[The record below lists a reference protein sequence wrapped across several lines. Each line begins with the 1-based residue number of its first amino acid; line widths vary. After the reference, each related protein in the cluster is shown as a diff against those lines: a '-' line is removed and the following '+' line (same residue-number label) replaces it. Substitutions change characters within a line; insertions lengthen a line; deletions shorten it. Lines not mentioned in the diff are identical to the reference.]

1 MKFDNILVVD
11 NLLEEN
17 LANKV
22 SRELLNNKTWSCNW
36 GSAGGTT
43 SRQPGDPKQQWH
55 WHRSIW
61 NDKKGMP
68 ELQECEMIDHPNISL
83 LWKEAS
89 RALLDRFGFAF
100 LPVRAYANAHTY
112 GVDGAMHTDDG
123 DITVIYYSSPNWKIE
138 WEGGTALYNEAA
150 DDCIKYC
157 SYKFNRLFAFPAR
170 IRHKAMPVTKECK
183 DIRTVI
189 VFKTIVDINHETY
202 SKAYYEGRIVD
213 GRIL

>member
-1 MKFDNILVVD
+1 MKFDSILVID
-11 NLLEEN
+11 NLLEEK
-17 LANKV
+17 LANRV
-22 SRELLNNKTWSCNW
+22 SQELLDNKTWSCNW
-36 GSAGGTT
+36 RTIP
-43 SRQPGDPKQQWH
+43 SRFTEDPKQWH

-61 NDKKGMP
+61 NDKSNMP
-68 ELQECEMIDHPNISL
+68 ELQEGEMIGHPNISL
-83 LWKEAS
+83 LWEEAS

-157 SYKFNRLFAFPAR
+157 SYKFNRLFAFPAA
-170 IRHKAMPVTKECK
+170 INHKPMPVTKECK

-202 SKAYYEGRIVD
+202 SKAYYEGRIANE
-213 GRIL
+213 

>member
-11 NLLEEN
+11 NLLEEK

-22 SRELLNNKTWSCNW
+22 SRELLDNKTWSCNW
-36 GSAGGTT
+36 RGKGAG
-43 SRQPGDPKQQWH
+43 PGDYKSFPQQWQ

-61 NDKKGMP
+61 NDKRNMP

-89 RALLDRFGFAF
+89 RVLLDRFGFAF

-112 GVDGAMHTDDG
+112 GVDGAMHKDDG

-157 SYKFNRLFAFPAR
+157 SYKFNRLFAFPAA
-170 IRHKAMPVTKECK
+170 INHKPMPVTKECK

>member
-11 NLLEEN
+11 NLLEEK

-36 GSAGGTT
+36 SGVASD
-43 SRQPGDPKQQWH
+43 SQQWH
-55 WHRSIW
+55 WHRNIW
-61 NDKKGMP
+61 MDRRVSMP
-68 ELQECEMIDHPNISL
+68 ELQEDEMIGHPNILL

-89 RALLDRFGFAF
+89 RVLLDRFGFVF

-112 GVDGAMHTDDG
+112 GVDGAMHKDDG
-123 DITVIYYSSPNWKIE
+123 DITVIYYSSPNWSTE

-157 SYKFNRLFAFPAR
+157 SYKFNRLFAFPAGT
-170 IRHKAMPVTKECK
+170 RHKPMPVTKECNK
-183 DIRTVI
+183 LRTVI

-202 SKAYYEGRIVD
+202 VKAYYEGRIDD

>member
-22 SRELLNNKTWSCNW
+22 SRELLDNKTWSSNW
-36 GSAGGTT
+36 KSAK
-43 SRQPGDPKQQWH
+43 QKPGDPQQWH

-61 NDKKGMP
+61 NDKRNMP

-112 GVDGAMHTDDG
+112 GVDGAMHVDDG

-138 WEGGTALYNEAA
+138 WEGGTALYNKAA

-157 SYKFNRLFAFPAR
+157 SYKFNRLFAFPAGT
-170 IRHKAMPVTKECK
+170 RHKAMPVTKECNEL
-183 DIRTVI
+183 RTVI